1 MADPIPQSELSD
13 LLPIVSAPWVL
24 KEQMEYSGLGTGEV
38 LAAKLAP
45 SRWSADV
52 VLAPMVHTKARAIQ
66 AKLEALDGPIGNFY
80 FASCTN
86 SYPAKDP
93 GGVKLGSSAPKID
106 ILGANNKSFSVKE
119 LPPGYEL
126 SGGDMLSISY
136 GTNPVRRYLG
146 RLVSDA
152 SASAGGFTGV
162 FEIRPHLPAG
172 ITANMAVNFLKPA
185 AKVFVVP
192 DSLQVAHSG
201 RFSTISFSVMQRP

>member
-1 MADPIPQSELSD
+1 MADPIPLSVLFD
-13 LLPIVSAPWVL
+13 LLPVVSAPWVL
-24 KEQMEYSGLGTGEV
+24 KEQLEYSGLGTGEV

-93 GGVKLGSSAPKID
+93 GGVKLGSASPRVDLK
-106 ILGANNKSFSVKE
+106 GANNKSLSVKAI
-119 LPPGYEL
+119 PANYKL
-126 SGGDMLSISY
+126 SAGDMLSIDY
-136 GTNPVRRYLG
+136 GSNPVRRYLG

-152 SASAGGFTGV
+152 TASANGVTGL

-172 ITANMAVNFLKPA
+172 IVANLAVNFLKPA
-185 AKVFVVP
+185 AKVFIVP